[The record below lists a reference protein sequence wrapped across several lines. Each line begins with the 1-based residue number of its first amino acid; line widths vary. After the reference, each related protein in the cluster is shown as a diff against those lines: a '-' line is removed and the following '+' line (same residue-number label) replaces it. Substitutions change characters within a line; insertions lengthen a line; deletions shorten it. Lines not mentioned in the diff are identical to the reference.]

1 MEKKMK
7 KSFFNILILAAVL
20 SLALSSCSFIDGL
33 LGGEEPP
40 APPYA
45 ESLEDIPE
53 FDGKNPY
60 VIVNG
65 NVPFFTDERTD
76 SSYESYSELDSL
88 GRCGVAIACIGL
100 DLMPT
105 EERGDINNVTPSG
118 WHSVKYDI
126 VPNKYLYNR
135 CHLIGFQLS
144 GENDNPKN
152 LITGTRNMNNEGMLP
167 FENMV
172 ADYIKETEG
181 HVLYRVTPIFKDDEL
196 VARGVLMEA
205 RSVGD
210 DEICFC
216 VYVYNNQPGVTI
228 NYKTGESSLADN
240 PLSSLVTENHDLLE
254 ITPAALSESVT
265 EIYEEREGETFSGC
279 LIVVEKT
286 GYNGTMTVAVD
297 IDEGGRVVSALII
310 KHSESASG
318 IDGYTDAFTG
328 KDKGGASEV
337 EHISGA
343 TATTA
348 AVRDAV
354 VEALLAFEIYTGA
367 VENGNLYIV
376 NTSSKKFHMESCTWA
391 GKTSEEN
398 KLIYRG
404 YASDLIAEG
413 YEPCGTCKPTD

>member
-7 KSFFNILILAAVL
+7 KSFLKILIPALIL
-20 SLALSSCSFIDGL
+20 SLALSSCSFLDGL
-33 LGGEEPP
+33 LDKDPP
-40 APPYA
+40 PTPPYA
-45 ESLEDIPE
+45 SSLEDIPE
-53 FDGKNPY
+53 FDGKNQY

-65 NVPFFTDERTD
+65 NVPFFTDEPTD
-76 SSYESYSELDSL
+76 SSYETYSELDSL
-88 GRCGVAIACIGL
+88 GRCGVAIACIGI

-105 EERGDINNVTPSG
+105 EDRGDINNVTPSG
-118 WHSVKYDI
+118 WHSVKYDV

-172 ADYIKETEG
+172 ADYVKETEG
-181 HVLYRVTPIFKDDEL
+181 RVLYRVTPIFKENEL

-205 RSVGD
+205 KSVDD

-228 NYKTGESSLADN
+228 NYKTGESALADD
-240 PLSSLVTENHDLLE
+240 PLSSIVTENHDLLE
-254 ITPAALSESVT
+254 ITPAALSNSII

-286 GYNGTMTVAVD
+286 GYGGVLTVVVD
-297 IDEGGRVVSALII
+297 IDGDGSIVSVVMI

-318 IDGYTDAFTG
+318 IDGYTDAFVG
-328 KDKGGASEV
+328 KDKETADDV

-343 TATTA
+343 TTTTT

-354 VEALLAFEIYTGA
+354 VDALLAFEIYTDA
-367 VENGNLYIV
+367 TENGNVYIA
-376 NTSSKKFHMESCTWA
+376 NTSSKKFHKEGCTWA
-391 GKTSEEN
+391 NKTSEEN
-398 KLIYRG
+398 KLVYRG
-404 YASDLIAEG
+404 YASDLIAGG
-413 YEPCGTCKPTD
+413 YAPCGTCKPE

>member
-1 MEKKMK
+1 MK
-7 KSFFNILILAAVL
+7 KRFFRILILTLVL
-20 SLALSSCSFIDGL
+20 SFCLSGCSFLDGI
-33 LGGEEPP
+33 LGGEDS
-40 APPYA
+40 PPYA
-45 ESLEDIPE
+45 ESLEDIPA
-53 FDGKNPY
+53 FDGKSPY
-60 VIVNG
+60 AVVNG
-65 NVPFFTDERTD
+65 NIPFFTDEAAD

-88 GRCGVAIACIGL
+88 GRCGVAIACIGI

-152 LITGTRNMNNEGMLP
+152 LITGTRDMNNEGMLP

-172 ADYIKETEG
+172 ADYVKETEG
-181 HVLYRVTPIFKDDEL
+181 RVLYRVTPIFEDDEL

-205 RSVGD
+205 RSVDD

-216 VYVYNNQPGVTI
+216 VYVYNAQPGVTI
-228 NYKTGESSLADN
+228 NYKTGESTLADN
-240 PLSSLVTENHDLLE
+240 PLTPLVTENHDLIE
-254 ITPAALSESVT
+254 IAPAALSDSVI
-265 EIYEEREGETFSGC
+265 EIYEEREDGVFSGC

-286 GYNGTMTVAVD
+286 GYNGALTVAVD
-297 IDEGGRVVSALII
+297 IDEGGRVVTALII

-318 IDGYTDAFTG
+318 TDGYTDAFSG
-328 KDKGGASEV
+328 LDKDGASDV

-343 TATTA
+343 TDTTT

-367 VENGNLYIV
+367 VENGNVYIANV
-376 NTSSKKFHMESCTWA
+376 SSKKFHCENCSWA
-391 GKTSEEN
+391 DKISEEN
-398 KLIYRG
+398 KMVYRG
-404 YASDLIAEG
+404 YAADLIAEG
-413 YEPCGTCKPTD
+413 YDPCGTCKPE

>member
-7 KSFFNILILAAVL
+7 KGFLKIALLLLVL
-20 SLALSSCSFIDGL
+20 SLSLSSCSFLDGL
-33 LGGEEPP
+33 LDKDPP
-40 APPYA
+40 PTPPYA
-45 ESLEDIPE
+45 SSLEDIPE
-53 FDGKNPY
+53 FDGKNTY
-60 VIVNG
+60 VIIND
-65 NVPFFTDERTD
+65 NQPFFTDEPTD
-76 SSYESYSELDSL
+76 SSYETYSDLDSL
-88 GRCGVAIACIGL
+88 GRCGVAIACIGI

-172 ADYIKETEG
+172 ADYVKETEG
-181 HVLYRVTPIFKDDEL
+181 RVLYRVTPIFKENEL

-205 RSVGD
+205 KSVDD

-228 NYKTGESSLADN
+228 NYKTGESALADD
-240 PLSSLVTENHDLLE
+240 PLSSIVTENHDLLE
-254 ITPAALSESVT
+254 ITPSSLSNSII

-286 GYNGTMTVAVD
+286 GYGGVLTVAVD
-297 IDEGGRVVSALII
+297 IDGDGSVVSVVRI

-318 IDGYTDAFTG
+318 IDGYTDAFVG
-328 KDKGGASEV
+328 KDKDTADDV

-343 TATTA
+343 TTTTTV
-348 AVRDAV
+348 VRDAV
-354 VEALLAFEIYTGA
+354 VEALLAFEIYTDA
-367 VENGNLYIV
+367 TENGNVYIA
-376 NTSSKKFHMESCTWA
+376 NTSSKKFHKESCTWA

-398 KLIYRG
+398 KLVYRG
-404 YASDLIAEG
+404 YASDLIAGG
-413 YEPCGTCKPTD
+413 YAPCGTCKPE